1 MNFYDDL
8 VMQDPDELFQ
18 VPSYLCFR
26 QYALSAD

>member
-8 VMQDPDELFQ
+8 VMQTQ
-18 VPSYLCFR
+18 MNYSRHYHYLCFR